1 MVEILAALVVF
12 VFVIAFWRGLWTL
25 VIGLTFT
32 LFVFMIGGG
41 FVGAALYNDTVIA
54 IVLALVPAGLFGI
67 YRIYQTRKLE
77 RMLLHDRIM
86 KTRIS
91 ANYEKFGAVRVDGEG
106 AVVGIDEGAIL
117 PTDGRS
123 SSGHGNWACS
133 CRPSLI
139 HDCKTV
145 NCPFGAEAQQIAL

>member
-1 MVEILAALVVF
+1 MVEILAALVAF
-12 VFVIAFWRGLWTL
+12 VFVIAFWRGLWTTITGGFFMLIVL
-25 VIGLTFT
+25 VL
-32 LFVFMIGGG
+32 GGG
-41 FVGAALYNDTVIA
+41 FIWAALHNDTIVA
-54 IVLALVPAGLFGI
+54 IGLALAPAGLFGI

-91 ANYEKFGAVRVDGEG
+91 AQYEKLGAVGVDGEG
-106 AVVGIDEGAIL
+106 SVVGIDEDAIRS
-117 PTDGRS
+117 TDW
-123 SSGHGNWACS
+123 SGTTAHSNWACS
-133 CRPSLI
+133 CRPSLV